1 MRSTV
6 STVST
11 RLSLGVEIERYD
23 AGRDG
28 RTCLARY
35 TKLSGADGGREKI
48 FFPAQLTTINGM
60 IPNHIRLIHTLL

>member
-1 MRSTV
+1 MSTV

-35 TKLSGADGGREKI
+35 TKLSGADGGRETI

-60 IPNHIRLIHTLL
+60 TPQPYPVIHTLL